1 MPKLAC
7 IIFLS
12 VVAAAAGALTFAHLR
27 PAAPLAGWKAPA
39 LPTASKRV
47 VTPSAVPAAI
57 FDPVFRPCAHCHEI
71 GVGARNKAGPSL
83 NGIMGRRTA
92 GAPGYPYSTAMRESG
107 LIWTEE
113 TLARFLENPQ
123 AVVPGTRMMFSGVS
137 DESGA
142 KRIVEFLRRAGDAA
156 DNPRLASPMHQDQ
169 H

>member
-1 MPKLAC
+1 MPRLAW
-7 IIFLS
+7 IILLS
-12 VVAAAAGALTFAHLR
+12 VVAGAAGALTFAHLR
-27 PAAPLAGWKAPA
+27 PAAPLAGRETPA
-39 LPTASKRV
+39 LPTTSGPVAA
-47 VTPSAVPAAI
+47 PSAVPAAI

-83 NGIMGRRTA
+83 TGVIARRAA
-92 GAPGYPYSTAMRESG
+92 GSQSYPYSTAMRQSG

-123 AVVPGTRMMFSGVS
+123 AVVPGTRMMFSGVL
-137 DESGA
+137 DDSGA

-156 DNPRLASPMHQDQ
+156 DGSRLASPMRENQ